1 MYEDRRYNLHKGGF
15 MMEKITKMIV
25 INSSKLLPSD
35 VAMKLYETKDDIM
48 VKETCFGI
56 MVSGEREILDPLL
69 VNVCRFGSFGVFIKE
84 RGFAPGEPFRCRA
97 TRRGGAK
104 PGFHNMENEDK
115 ILPHI
120 AAALKA
126 LDRGEVPGPKKKTKK
141 LDIDKLKAII
151 KETEVS
157 K

>member
-1 MYEDRRYNLHKGGF
+1 
-15 MMEKITKMIV
+15 MEKITKMIV

-56 MVSGEREILDPLL
+56 MVSGERAILDPLL
-69 VNVCRFGSFGVFIKE
+69 SNIRKLDPYGIFIKE

-97 TRRGGAK
+97 TRRGGAR
-104 PGFHNMENEDK
+104 PGFHNLETEDK

-120 AAALKA
+120 ASALKA
-126 LDRGEVPGPKKKTKK
+126 LDRGEIPGQKKQTKK

>member
-1 MYEDRRYNLHKGGF
+1 
-15 MMEKITKMIV
+15 MEKITKMIV

-56 MVSGEREILDPLL
+56 MVSGERAVLDPLL
-69 VNVCRFGSFGVFIKE
+69 SNIRKLDPYGIFIKE

-97 TRRGGAK
+97 TRRGGAR
-104 PGFHNMENEDK
+104 PGFHNLETEDK

-120 AAALKA
+120 ANALKS
-126 LDRGEVPGPKKKTKK
+126 LDRGEIPGPKKQTKK

>member
-1 MYEDRRYNLHKGGF
+1 
-15 MMEKITKMIV
+15 MEKITKMIV

-69 VNVCRFGSFGVFIKE
+69 VNIRKLDPYGIFIKE

-120 AAALKA
+120 ANALKA
-126 LDRGEVPGPKKKTKK
+126 LDRGEIPKEKIRSKK
-141 LDIDKLKAII
+141 LDIDKLKEII
-151 KETEVS
+151 KQTEVTQ
-157 K
+157 

>member
-1 MYEDRRYNLHKGGF
+1 
-15 MMEKITKMIV
+15 MEKITKMIV

-35 VAMKLYETKDDIM
+35 VAMKLYETKDDII

-56 MVSGEREILDPLL
+56 MVSGERAVLDPLL
-69 VNVCRFGSFGVFIKE
+69 SNIRKLDPYGIFIKE

-97 TRRGGAK
+97 TRRGGAR
-104 PGFHNMENEDK
+104 PGFHNLETEDK

-126 LDRGEVPGPKKKTKK
+126 LDRGEVHGPKKKTKK